1 MPVKVVDIITLQ
13 MWILQQCLSKLLIY
27 HTANVDFTSQ
37 KSSNETITP
46 QKSGFYNTKQET
58 CQTSR
63 QILSKLLMY
72 HTANVDFTTIPVK
85 QVDNKWILHRKSP
98 AMKPSDRIK
107 VDFTTILV
115 DIEWILQHHTVKLLD
130 FTTQK
135 SSNETIT
142 PLMWILHRKSRAMKP
157 LHRKKVDF
165 TTQNKKPV
173 KLVDKSCQSC

>member
-1 MPVKVVDIITLQ
+1 MKKRKSENESKEKCSNETITPLIR
-13 MWILQQCLSKLLIY
+13 ILQQCLSKLLIY

-107 VDFTTILV
+107 VDFTTIPVKLVDIKWILQRKKPAKLV
-115 DIEWILQHHTVKLLD
+115 DIEWILQHHT
-130 FTTQK
+130 
-135 SSNETIT
+135 
-142 PLMWILHRKSRAMKP
+142 A
-157 LHRKKVDF
+157 KVDF
-165 TTQNKKPV
+165 TTNLV
-173 KLVDKSCQSC
+173 KVVDLSHR